1 MKGYLHTAIFTAL
14 NRKRGCVMKLE
25 DLQPIIL
32 TVINNIN
39 INSNSNNDG
48 NSNSS
53 NNDDDI
59 ATKYA

>member
-1 MKGYLHTAIFTAL
+1 
-14 NRKRGCVMKLE
+14 MKLE

-39 INSNSNNDG
+39 INSNSSNDG

-59 ATKYA
+59 ATKYP

>member
-1 MKGYLHTAIFTAL
+1 
-14 NRKRGCVMKLE
+14 MKLE
-25 DLQPIIL
+25 DLQLIIL

-53 NNDDDI
+53 NNDDI
-59 ATKYA
+59 ATKYP

>member
-1 MKGYLHTAIFTAL
+1 
-14 NRKRGCVMKLE
+14 MKLE

-32 TVINNIN
+32 PVINNIN
-39 INSNSNNDG
+39 INSNSKNDG

>member
-1 MKGYLHTAIFTAL
+1 
-14 NRKRGCVMKLE
+14 MKLE
-25 DLQPIIL
+25 DLQPIIIM
-32 TVINNIN
+32 VINNIS

>member
-1 MKGYLHTAIFTAL
+1 
-14 NRKRGCVMKLE
+14 MKLE

-53 NNDDDI
+53 NNDDDK

>member
-1 MKGYLHTAIFTAL
+1 
-14 NRKRGCVMKLE
+14 MKLE

-59 ATKYA
+59 ATKYP

>member
-1 MKGYLHTAIFTAL
+1 
-14 NRKRGCVMKLE
+14 MKLE

-48 NSNSS
+48 NSNSN

-59 ATKYA
+59 AAKYP

>member
-1 MKGYLHTAIFTAL
+1 
-14 NRKRGCVMKLE
+14 MKLE

-39 INSNSNNDG
+39 VSSNSNNDG

>member
-39 INSNSNNDG
+39 INSNSKNDG
-48 NSNSS
+48 NSISS
-53 NNDDDI
+53 N
-59 ATKYA
+59 

>member
-1 MKGYLHTAIFTAL
+1 
-14 NRKRGCVMKLE
+14 MKLE

-39 INSNSNNDG
+39 IKRNSKNDG

-53 NNDDDI
+53 NNDDDK

>member
-1 MKGYLHTAIFTAL
+1 
-14 NRKRGCVMKLE
+14 MKLE
-25 DLQPIIL
+25 DLQPIII
-32 TVINNIN
+32 TVINNIS

>member
-1 MKGYLHTAIFTAL
+1 
-14 NRKRGCVMKLE
+14 MKLE

-39 INSNSNNDG
+39 IKINSKNDG

-53 NNDDDI
+53 NNDDDK

>member
-1 MKGYLHTAIFTAL
+1 
-14 NRKRGCVMKLE
+14 MKLE

-39 INSNSNNDG
+39 INSNSKNDG

-59 ATKYA
+59 ATKYP

>member
-1 MKGYLHTAIFTAL
+1 
-14 NRKRGCVMKLE
+14 MKLE

-53 NNDDDI
+53 NNYDDI

>member
-1 MKGYLHTAIFTAL
+1 
-14 NRKRGCVMKLE
+14 MKLE

-39 INSNSNNDG
+39 INSNSKNDG

>member
-1 MKGYLHTAIFTAL
+1 
-14 NRKRGCVMKLE
+14 MKLE
-25 DLQPIIL
+25 DLQPIII
-32 TVINNIN
+32 TVINNIS

-53 NNDDDI
+53 NNYDDI

>member
-1 MKGYLHTAIFTAL
+1 
-14 NRKRGCVMKLE
+14 MKLE